1 MACFESFD
9 HNQEAPSGLDRPVR
23 STAEDIIVSD
33 SVASL
38 NPFLKDLKAIVAVY
52 FTAVL
57 KNFFILGPLIIFFP
71 LS

>member
-9 HNQEAPSGLDRPVR
+9 HNQEAPSGLDRR
-23 STAEDIIVSD
+23 STAEDIIVPD

-38 NPFLKDLKAIVAVY
+38 NPFLRDLKAIVAVY
-52 FTAVL
+52 FSAVL
-57 KNFFILGPLIIFFP
+57 KNFFISGPMIIFFP